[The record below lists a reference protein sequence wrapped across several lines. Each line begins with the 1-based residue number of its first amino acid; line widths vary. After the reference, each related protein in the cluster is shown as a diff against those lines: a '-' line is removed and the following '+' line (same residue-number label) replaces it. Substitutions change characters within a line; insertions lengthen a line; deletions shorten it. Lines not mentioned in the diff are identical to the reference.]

1 MKVVRV
7 ILRDWFEIPSA
18 SRPQI
23 SEYRRSIRLHFA
35 LALSLVYGHSR
46 SARPTEPAASH
57 SEDELAPR
65 SAESDLA
72 APLAS

>member
-1 MKVVRV
+1 MTVVQV

-23 SEYRRSIRLHFA
+23 SEYRRSIHLHFA

-46 SARPTEPAASH
+46 SVRPTEPTPSH
-57 SEDELAPR
+57 SEDGLSPR